1 MATQLQIRRG
11 TSSQVAAFTGAEGEI
26 VVNTTNDSVH
36 VNDGSTAGGF
46 ELARADLNNVS
57 DTSLNAALTGNTV
70 SALTVTSLTSSGIN
84 VTGTVT
90 ADALTVQTTNG
101 LNALLEST
109 TSYQYL
115 QFKNSA
121 ETNNFIG
128 FVSDDFVVSPAN
140 NQKLIVT
147 AEGNVGIGTSSPDSV
162 LEANITTSGS
172 GANNNTA
179 GSSIGIGSSGTTQ
192 PILGMRWTG
201 ASHVGISGSAFST
214 QIVNDTVNSNA
225 FEMYTTGAS
234 PLVLGTGAA
243 ERMRIS
249 ANGYVNPKANVA
261 NTNAPDTQG
270 LHFGWNYSNG
280 AGESLIVFNK
290 GAGTTGG
297 LTFVDNSS
305 SGTHDEIMR
314 LEGGNLLVGTTTTG
328 SYTDGKL
335 SVFGDGSVPAATFKN
350 AGNTGQFCA
359 NFWNAAGS
367 GTRTLINF
375 TTNASPSVVGSISTN
390 GSTTAYNTSSDYRLK
405 ENIADADDAGS
416 KVDAIQ
422 VRKFDWI
429 ADGAHQDY
437 GMVAQELQTV
447 APEAVSAPED
457 PEEMMGVDYSKLV
470 PMLVKE
476 IQSLRAR
483 VQQLENN

>member
-1 MATQLQIRRG
+1 M
-11 TSSQVAAFTGAEGEI
+11 
-26 VVNTTNDSVH
+26 
-36 VNDGSTAGGF
+36 
-46 ELARADLNNVS
+46 
-57 DTSLNAALTGNTV
+57 ALTKVSRGLLSTSIVDNGN
-70 SALTVTSLTSSGIN
+70 A
-84 VTGTVT
+84 T
-90 ADALTVQTTNG
+90 AITIDAN
-101 LNALLEST
+101 E
-109 TSYQYL
+109 
-115 QFKNSA
+115 
-121 ETNNFIG
+121 
-128 FVSDDFVVSPAN
+128 
-140 NQKLIVT
+140 
-147 AEGNVGIGTSSPDSV
+147 NVGIGGSPAYKLDVASPVIQFGDSTDAFAQYKSSAGNWHVGANSSNAFAFYSGTYGSGTERMRIDSSGNV
-162 LEANITTSGS
+162 DITTGNLFTDATSGIFFS
-172 GANNNTA
+172 G
-179 GSSIGIGSSGTTQ
+179 GIGSFTNG
-192 PILGMRWTG
+192 IYG
-201 ASHVGISGSAFST
+201 VGVNNVAINAGGS
-214 QIVNDTVNSNA
+214 
-225 FEMYTTGAS
+225 
-234 PLVLGTGAA
+234 